1 MSVSKKHRRTIE
13 VDNRIYVWYIAEDDE
28 SVHLILNIISS
39 DKKIICSVPMDTPT
53 AYIISKGNN
62 TSGMW
67 ERYRLPLVIS
77 KEITPGFVSEV
88 IQWITSGDKAEPV
101 MWDREKYPV

>member
-39 DKKIICSVPMDTPT
+39 DKKQ
-53 AYIISKGNN
+53 
-62 TSGMW
+62 
-67 ERYRLPLVIS
+67 R
-77 KEITPGFVSEV
+77 
-88 IQWITSGDKAEPV
+88 
-101 MWDREKYPV
+101 